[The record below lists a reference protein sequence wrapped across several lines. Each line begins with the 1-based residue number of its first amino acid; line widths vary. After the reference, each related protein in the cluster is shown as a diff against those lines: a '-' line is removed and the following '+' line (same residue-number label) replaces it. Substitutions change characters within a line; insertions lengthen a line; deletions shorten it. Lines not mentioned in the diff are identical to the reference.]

1 MGYFFRSFKSY
12 LIIILQKTS
21 ILVGGQAVIEG
32 VMMRVPGAYATAV
45 RTPDGK
51 IAVERKKFISLAKR
65 KKIFGKI
72 IIRGIVSLFEAMK
85 IGMQTLTFSA
95 EKAYPEE
102 NENKN
107 SIWNK
112 ILEYISILF
121 ALGLAIGLFLVLPLV
136 LTTKIFTIE
145 KTAWAFNAVAGVFR
159 IIFFLTYLIII
170 SLMKDV
176 KRLFEYHGAE
186 HKTVFAFENG
196 EDMSVESTHKYSTF
210 HPRCGTSFLF
220 ITLIFTI
227 IIYAVIDSILIY
239 FLGTLTLANRLLIHL
254 PVIDSILIYFLGTL
268 TLANRLLIHLPLIPL
283 VMGIGY
289 EGLRFTSKQVEN
301 KWLSWLVKPGLWLQR
316 ITTSKPDDKQLEC
329 AITALKEGFG
339 SNWEK
344 YVGSKYVAKAIE

>member
-1 MGYFFRSFKSY
+1 MGYFFGLIKNY
-12 LIIILQKTS
+12 LIIILQKAS

-45 RTPDGK
+45 RTPNGE

-65 KKIFGKI
+65 KKIFGRI

-102 NENKN
+102 NKNKD
-107 SIWNK
+107 SAWNK
-112 ILEYISILF
+112 ILEYLSIIF
-121 ALGLAIGLFLVLPLV
+121 AFGLAIGLFLVLPLF
-136 LTTKIFTIE
+136 LTTKIFAIE

-159 IIFFLTYLIII
+159 IIFFLTYLILI

-196 EDMSVESTHKYSTF
+196 VDMSIESTHPFSTF

-239 FLGTLTLANRLLIHL
+239 FMGALTLTNRLLIHL
-254 PVIDSILIYFLGTL
+254 PM
-268 TLANRLLIHLPLIPL
+268 IPL

-289 EGLRFTSKQVEN
+289 EGLKFTSNQIDN
-301 KWLSWLVKPGLWLQR
+301 KWLSWMVKPGLWLQR
-316 ITTSKPDDKQLEC
+316 ITTSPPDDKQLEC

-339 SNWEK
+339 NDWEK

>member
-1 MGYFFRSFKSY
+1 MSYSFRLFKNY
-12 LIIILQKTS
+12 LIIILQKVS

-45 RTPDGK
+45 RTPDDE
-51 IAVERKKFISLAKR
+51 IVVERKEFISLAKR

-102 NENKN
+102 NKNKD

-112 ILEYISILF
+112 ILEFASIVF
-121 ALGLAIGLFLVLPLV
+121 ALVLAVGLFLVLPLV
-136 LTTKIFTIE
+136 LATKFFEIE

-159 IIFFLTYLIII
+159 IVFFLVYLILI

-196 EDMSVESTHKYSTF
+196 EDMSIKSTHQYSTF

-227 IIYAVIDSILIY
+227 IIYATIDSILIY
-239 FLGTLTLANRLLIHL
+239 FLGTLTLTNRLLIHL
-254 PVIDSILIYFLGTL
+254 PM
-268 TLANRLLIHLPLIPL
+268 IPL

-289 EGLRFTSKQVEN
+289 EGLRFTSKQVDN

-316 ITTSKPDDKQLEC
+316 ITTSPPDDKQIEC

-339 SNWEK
+339 SDWEK
-344 YVGSKYVAKAIE
+344 YAGSKYVAKAIE

>member
-51 IAVERKKFISLAKR
+51 IAVERKKFISLIKR

-102 NENKN
+102 NENKD
-107 SIWNK
+107 SVWNK
-112 ILEYISILF
+112 ILEYISIVF
-121 ALGLAIGLFLVLPLV
+121 AFGLAVGLFLVLPLV
-136 LTTKIFTIE
+136 LTTKIFAIE

-159 IIFFLTYLIII
+159 IIFFLSYLIII

-196 EDMSVESTHKYSTF
+196 EDMSIESTHKYSTF

-227 IIYAVIDSILIY
+227 IIYAI
-239 FLGTLTLANRLLIHL
+239 
-254 PVIDSILIYFLGTL
+254 IDSILIYFLGTL

-301 KWLSWLVKPGLWLQR
+301 KWLSWLVKPGLWLQK
-316 ITTSKPDDKQLEC
+316 ITTSNPDDKQIEC

>member
-51 IAVERKKFISLAKR
+51 IAVERKKFISLVKR

-136 LTTKIFTIE
+136 LTTKIFAIE

-196 EDMSVESTHKYSTF
+196 EDMSVESTHQYSTF

-227 IIYAVIDSILIY
+227 IIYA
-239 FLGTLTLANRLLIHL
+239 
-254 PVIDSILIYFLGTL
+254 VIDSILIYFLGTL

>member
-51 IAVERKKFISLAKR
+51 IAVERKKFISLIKR

-102 NENKN
+102 NENKD
-107 SIWNK
+107 SVWNK
-112 ILEYISILF
+112 ILEYISIVF
-121 ALGLAIGLFLVLPLV
+121 AFGLAVGLFLVLPLV
-136 LTTKIFTIE
+136 LTTKIFAIE

-159 IIFFLTYLIII
+159 IIFFLSYLIII

-196 EDMSVESTHKYSTF
+196 EDMSIESTHKYSTF

-227 IIYAVIDSILIY
+227 IIYAI
-239 FLGTLTLANRLLIHL
+239 
-254 PVIDSILIYFLGTL
+254 IDSILIYFLGTL

-316 ITTSKPDDKQLEC
+316 ITTSNPDDKQIEC

>member
-1 MGYFFRSFKSY
+1 MSYFFRLIKSY

-45 RTPDGK
+45 RTPDGE
-51 IAVERKKFISLAKR
+51 IAVERKEFISLTKR
-65 KKIFGKI
+65 KKIFGYPV
-72 IIRGIVSLFEAMK
+72 IRGVVSLFEAMK

-102 NENKN
+102 NNNKD
-107 SIWNK
+107 SFWNK
-112 ILEYISILF
+112 VLEYLSILF
-121 ALGLAIGLFLVLPLV
+121 AFGLSISLFLILPLF

-145 KTAWAFNAVAGVFR
+145 KTAWAFNVVAGIFR
-159 IIFFLTYLIII
+159 IVFFLAYLLII

-186 HKTVFAFENG
+186 HKTIYAFENG
-196 EDMSVESTHKYSTF
+196 ADMSIESTHKYSTF

-227 IIYAVIDSILIY
+227 IIYAMIDSVLIY
-239 FLGTLTLANRLLIHL
+239 FLGTLTLTNRILIHL
-254 PVIDSILIYFLGTL
+254 PMMPF
-268 TLANRLLIHLPLIPL
+268 

-289 EGLRFTSKQVEN
+289 EGLKFTSKQIEN
-301 KWLSWLVKPGLWLQR
+301 KWLSWMVKPGLWLQR
-316 ITTSKPDDKQLEC
+316 ITTSPPDDKQIEC

-339 SNWEK
+339 DEWEK
-344 YVGSKYVAKAIE
+344 HVGTQYIAKAIE

>member
-51 IAVERKKFISLAKR
+51 IAVERKKFISLVKR

-136 LTTKIFTIE
+136 LTTKIFAIE

-196 EDMSVESTHKYSTF
+196 EDMSVESTHQYSTF

-254 PVIDSILIYFLGTL
+254 P
-268 TLANRLLIHLPLIPL
+268 LIPL

-301 KWLSWLVKPGLWLQR
+301 KWFSWLVEPGLWLQR

>member
-12 LIIILQKTS
+12 LVIILQKTS

-51 IAVERKKFISLAKR
+51 IAVERKKFISLVKR

-121 ALGLAIGLFLVLPLV
+121 AIVLAVGLFLVLPLV
-136 LTTKIFTIE
+136 LTTKIFAIE
-145 KTAWAFNAVAGVFR
+145 KTAWAFNAVAGLFR

-196 EDMSVESTHKYSTF
+196 EDMGIESTHKYSTF

-254 PVIDSILIYFLGTL
+254 P
-268 TLANRLLIHLPLIPL
+268 LIPL

-301 KWLSWLVKPGLWLQR
+301 KWFSWLVEPGLWLQR

>member
-51 IAVERKKFISLAKR
+51 IAVERKKFISLVKR

-136 LTTKIFTIE
+136 LTTKIFAIE
-145 KTAWAFNAVAGVFR
+145 KTAWAFNAVAGLFR

-196 EDMSVESTHKYSTF
+196 EDMSVESTHQYSTF

-227 IIYAVIDSILIY
+227 IIYA
-239 FLGTLTLANRLLIHL
+239 
-254 PVIDSILIYFLGTL
+254 VIDSILIYFLGTL

>member
-1 MGYFFRSFKSY
+1 MSYFFRSFKSY

-51 IAVERKKFISLAKR
+51 IAVERKKFISLVKR

-136 LTTKIFTIE
+136 LTTKIFAIE
-145 KTAWAFNAVAGVFR
+145 KTAWAFNAVAGLFR

-196 EDMSVESTHKYSTF
+196 EDMSVESTHQYSTF

-254 PVIDSILIYFLGTL
+254 PM
-268 TLANRLLIHLPLIPL
+268 IPL

>member
-136 LTTKIFTIE
+136 LTTKIFAIE

-254 PVIDSILIYFLGTL
+254 PM
-268 TLANRLLIHLPLIPL
+268 IPL

-301 KWLSWLVKPGLWLQR
+301 KWLSWLVEPGLWLQR

>member
-1 MGYFFRSFKSY
+1 MSYFFRSFKSY

-51 IAVERKKFISLAKR
+51 IAVERKKFISLVKR

-136 LTTKIFTIE
+136 LTTKIFAIE

-196 EDMSVESTHKYSTF
+196 EDMSVESTHQYSTF

-227 IIYAVIDSILIY
+227 IIYA
-239 FLGTLTLANRLLIHL
+239 
-254 PVIDSILIYFLGTL
+254 VIDSILIYFLGTL

>member
-51 IAVERKKFISLAKR
+51 IAVERKKFISLVKR

-136 LTTKIFTIE
+136 LTTKIFAIE
-145 KTAWAFNAVAGVFR
+145 KTAWAFNAVAGLFR

-196 EDMSVESTHKYSTF
+196 EDMSIESTHKYSTF

-254 PVIDSILIYFLGTL
+254 P
-268 TLANRLLIHLPLIPL
+268 LIPL

-301 KWLSWLVKPGLWLQR
+301 KWFSWLVEPGLWLQR

-339 SNWEK
+339 SNWGK

>member
-1 MGYFFRSFKSY
+1 MKYIFRVFKSY
-12 LIIILQKTS
+12 LSIILQKAS

-45 RTPDGK
+45 RTPDGE
-51 IAVERKKFISLAKR
+51 IAVERKEFVSLAKR
-65 KKIFGKI
+65 NKFFAFP
-72 IIRGIVSLFEAMK
+72 IIRGVVALFESMK
-85 IGMQTLTFSA
+85 IGMKTLTFSA

-102 NENKN
+102 NENKD
-107 SIWNK
+107 SFWNK
-112 ILEYISILF
+112 VLEYVSIVF
-121 ALGLAIGLFLVLPLV
+121 AFGLAIGLFLVLPLF

-159 IIFFLTYLIII
+159 IVFFLAYLMII

-196 EDMSVESTHKYSTF
+196 EDMSIESTHKYPTF

-227 IIYAVIDSILIY
+227 IIYATIDSILIY
-239 FLGTLTLANRLLIHL
+239 FTGPLTLANRLLIHL
-254 PVIDSILIYFLGTL
+254 PM
-268 TLANRLLIHLPLIPL
+268 IPL

-289 EGLRFTSKQVEN
+289 EGLKFTSKQIEN
-301 KWLSWLVKPGLWLQR
+301 KWLSWMVKPGLWLQR
-316 ITTSKPDDKQLEC
+316 ITTSPPDDKQIEC

-339 SNWEK
+339 DKWEE
-344 YVGSKYVAKAIE
+344 YVGSKYVAEAIE

>member
-1 MGYFFRSFKSY
+1 MSYFFRSFKSY

-51 IAVERKKFISLAKR
+51 IAVERKKFISLVKR

-136 LTTKIFTIE
+136 LTTKIFAIE
-145 KTAWAFNAVAGVFR
+145 KTAWAFNAVAGLFR

-196 EDMSVESTHKYSTF
+196 EDMSIESTHKYSTF

-254 PVIDSILIYFLGTL
+254 P
-268 TLANRLLIHLPLIPL
+268 LIPL

-301 KWLSWLVKPGLWLQR
+301 KWFSWLVEPGLWLQR

-339 SNWEK
+339 SNWGK

>member
-1 MGYFFRSFKSY
+1 MGYFFRLIKNY
-12 LIIILQKTS
+12 LIIILQKAS

-51 IAVERKKFISLAKR
+51 IAVERKKFISLSKR
-65 KKIFGKI
+65 KKMFGRI

-102 NENKN
+102 NENKD

-112 ILEYISILF
+112 ILEYLSIVF
-121 ALGLAIGLFLVLPLV
+121 AFGLAIGLFLVLPLF
-136 LTTKIFTIE
+136 LTTKVFSIE

-159 IIFFLTYLIII
+159 IAFFLTYLIII

-196 EDMSVESTHKYSTF
+196 ADMSIESTHPFSTF

-239 FLGTLTLANRLLIHL
+239 FMGTLTLTNRLLIHL
-254 PVIDSILIYFLGTL
+254 PM
-268 TLANRLLIHLPLIPL
+268 IPL

-289 EGLRFTSKQVEN
+289 EGLKFTSNQIDN

-316 ITTSKPDDKQLEC
+316 ITTSKPDDKQIEC

-339 SNWEK
+339 SDWEK
-344 YVGSKYVAKAIE
+344 HVGSKYVAKAIE

>member
-1 MGYFFRSFKSY
+1 
-12 LIIILQKTS
+12 
-21 ILVGGQAVIEG
+21 
-32 VMMRVPGAYATAV
+32 
-45 RTPDGK
+45 
-51 IAVERKKFISLAKR
+51 
-65 KKIFGKI
+65 
-72 IIRGIVSLFEAMK
+72 
-85 IGMQTLTFSA
+85 
-95 EKAYPEE
+95 
-102 NENKN
+102 
-107 SIWNK
+107 
-112 ILEYISILF
+112 
-121 ALGLAIGLFLVLPLV
+121 VLPLV
-136 LTTKIFTIE
+136 LTTKIFAIE

-196 EDMSVESTHKYSTF
+196 ADMSVESTHQYSTF

-227 IIYAVIDSILIY
+227 IIYAIIDSILIY
-239 FLGTLTLANRLLIHL
+239 FFGALTLTNRLLIHL
-254 PVIDSILIYFLGTL
+254 PM
-268 TLANRLLIHLPLIPL
+268 IPL

-316 ITTSKPDDKQLEC
+316 ITTSNPDDKQIEC

>member
-51 IAVERKKFISLAKR
+51 IAVERKKFISLVKR

-136 LTTKIFTIE
+136 LTTKIFAIE

-196 EDMSVESTHKYSTF
+196 EDMSIESTHKYSTF

-227 IIYAVIDSILIY
+227 IIYA
-239 FLGTLTLANRLLIHL
+239 
-254 PVIDSILIYFLGTL
+254 VIDSILIYFLGTL

>member
-51 IAVERKKFISLAKR
+51 IAVERKKFISLVKR

-136 LTTKIFTIE
+136 LTTKIFAIE

-196 EDMSVESTHKYSTF
+196 EDMSVESTHQYSTF

-254 PVIDSILIYFLGTL
+254 PM
-268 TLANRLLIHLPLIPL
+268 IPL

>member
-51 IAVERKKFISLAKR
+51 IAVERKKFISLVKR

-136 LTTKIFTIE
+136 LTTKIFAIE
-145 KTAWAFNAVAGVFR
+145 KTAWAFNAVAGLFR

-196 EDMSVESTHKYSTF
+196 EDMSIESTHKYSTF

-254 PVIDSILIYFLGTL
+254 PM
-268 TLANRLLIHLPLIPL
+268 IPL

-301 KWLSWLVKPGLWLQR
+301 KWFSWLVEPGLWLQR

-339 SNWEK
+339 SNWGK